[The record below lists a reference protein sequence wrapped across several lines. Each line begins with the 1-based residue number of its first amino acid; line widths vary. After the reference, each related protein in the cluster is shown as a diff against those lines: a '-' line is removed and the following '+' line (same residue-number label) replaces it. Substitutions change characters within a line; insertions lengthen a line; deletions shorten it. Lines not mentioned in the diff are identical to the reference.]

1 MSTSTDARGRGPAD
15 LMTPRRFRVAGR
27 RQDTADTTTLWLS
40 PVDGEPLHFTAGQFT
55 MLGAFG
61 VGEVP
66 ISISGHPEEDALLQH
81 TIRDVGGVTHTLVAA
96 LPRDV
101 LSVRGP
107 YGHGW
112 QVGDAAGADLVIVAG
127 GIGLA
132 PLRPALLEAISHR
145 ESYGRVV
152 LVYGARTPDD
162 LLFVDELQLWQSWA
176 DLAVHVTVD
185 QADASWNG
193 AVGLVT
199 APLSRIQIDPRGA
212 LALVCGP
219 EVMMRHV
226 ATGLRDLGLA
236 GDRIRLSMERNMQ
249 CGLGLCGHC
258 QLREHFLCVDGPVL
272 PWSVLEPLMRTREL

>member
-1 MSTSTDARGRGPAD
+1 MSTSTDVARQGLSDP
-15 LMTPRRFRVAGR
+15 MTPRRFRVNGK

-40 PVDGEPLHFTAGQFT
+40 PVDGGPLHFAAGQFT

-81 TIRDVGGVTHTLVAA
+81 TIRDVGGVTHSLVASE
-96 LPRDV
+96 PGDV

-107 YGHGW
+107 FGHGW
-112 QVGDAAGADLVIVAG
+112 GVGDAAAADLVIVAG

-132 PLRPALLEAISHR
+132 PLRPALLEAVSHR

-152 LVYGARTPDD
+152 LVYGARTPAD
-162 LLFVDELQLWQSWA
+162 LLFLDELQLWRSWA
-176 DLAVHVTVD
+176 DLSVHITVD
-185 QADASWNG
+185 AADASWSG

-199 APLSRIQIDPRGA
+199 TPLSRIEIDPQGA

-226 ATGLRDLGLA
+226 ATGLRDLGLP
-236 GDRIRLSMERNMQ
+236 GDRIRLSMERIMQ